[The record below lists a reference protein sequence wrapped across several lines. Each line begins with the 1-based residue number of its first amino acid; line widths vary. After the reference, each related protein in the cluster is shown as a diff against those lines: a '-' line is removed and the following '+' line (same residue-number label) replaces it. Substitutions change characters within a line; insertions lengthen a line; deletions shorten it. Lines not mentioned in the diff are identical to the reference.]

1 MRSVSRL
8 KMAVAGLVAAAAVL
22 SGAANVQ
29 AVPYNP
35 SLPFGPGYGDATN
48 PVVYTANPAAG
59 FFLDTVNFD
68 LGPFT
73 HFNMTSSTTNLT
85 FWFGASIFENNTD
98 SQVPGGGAA
107 PSFTDFP
114 LADLGILMPPGDYH
128 LHPSGLAGSG
138 GGSYTL
144 TMWGSYGSTPPP
156 PPPPIPVPAAVYLFG
171 TGLVGLAGLSRRMK
185 KVS

>member
-1 MRSVSRL
+1 MRRSFLCRL
-8 KMAVAGLVAAAAVL
+8 KVAVAGLAVAGLVAVGGNA
-22 SGAANVQ
+22 Q

-35 SLPFGPGYGDATN
+35 SLPFGPGYGDESN
-48 PVVYTANPAAG
+48 PVEYTGSVSSG

-73 HFNMTSSTTNLT
+73 HFNMTSDTTNLT
-85 FWFGASIFENNTD
+85 FWFGASIFENVGD
-98 SQVPGGGAA
+98 SQVPGGGAM
-107 PSFTDFP
+107 PSFTNFA
-114 LADLGILMPPGDYH
+114 LADLGIAMPPGDYH
-128 LHPSGLAGSG
+128 LHPSGIGGSG

-144 TMWGSYGSTPPP
+144 TMWGTFGSAPPP
-156 PPPPIPVPAAVYLFG
+156 PPVPVPAAVYLFG

>member
-1 MRSVSRL
+1 MRRAL
-8 KMAVAGLVAAAAVL
+8 RFKMAVTGLVVA
-22 SGAANVQ
+22 GAIALGSNAQ

-35 SLPFGPGYGDATN
+35 SLPFGPGYGDAAN
-48 PVVYTANPAAG
+48 PVVYTANKAAG

-73 HFNMTSSTTNLT
+73 HFNMTSTATNLT

-98 SQVPGGGAA
+98 SQVPGGEAA

-144 TMWGSYGSTPPP
+144 TMWGTFGSAPPP
-156 PPPPIPVPAAVYLFG
+156 PPPPIPVPGAVYLFG
-171 TGLVGLAGLSRRMK
+171 AGLVGLTGLSRRMK
-185 KVS
+185 KIS